1 MNFVLRAY
9 KVCDPE
15 FIDAELSHI
24 RSVFNKLCYPS
35 YFIDKAFSKARK
47 KIYNPQ
53 SQNNK
58 ENNHNFLSIPYHP
71 NLLEISNKINRSAN
85 GNVNI
90 VFNYNNTVRKMLVHN
105 KTQDNNK
112 KEVGVYEIPC
122 KDCNEKY
129 FGESGRSLETR
140 KDEHK
145 KAYDNFQQNN
155 ALVKHSFD
163 KDHRIDWDRAKI
175 LYKSNK
181 VGDRRLVEGACI
193 NMGFSMEG
201 NKAFTQEDS
210 FIDNVICQTFLNNF
224 TFKHNAISTTPNAAA
239 TLPSFAQVTD
249 VTGAQ
254 AAGENLPSSNELRRS
269 RRLAGLPMENTGIT

>member
-1 MNFVLRAY
+1 MVIHDPIVHSFKFSVFRKETNAENYIHFFSFHSNNIKTNIIMNFVLRAY

-58 ENNHNFLSIPYHP
+58 GNNHNFLSIPFHP

-90 VFNYNNTVRKMLVHN
+90 IFNYNNTVRKMLVHN

-129 FGESGRSLETR
+129 LGESGRSLETR

-145 KAYDNFQQNN
+145 K
-155 ALVKHSFD
+155 S
-163 KDHRIDWDRAKI
+163 
-175 LYKSNK
+175 
-181 VGDRRLVEGACI
+181 
-193 NMGFSMEG
+193 
-201 NKAFTQEDS
+201 
-210 FIDNVICQTFLNNF
+210 
-224 TFKHNAISTTPNAAA
+224 
-239 TLPSFAQVTD
+239 
-249 VTGAQ
+249 
-254 AAGENLPSSNELRRS
+254 LR
-269 RRLAGLPMENTGIT
+269 